1 MDIQHK
7 YFKLLVNLCIDNL
20 WDRIIKISSDNCTGC
35 EIDHPSQVEH
45 SCLMDSLH
53 MKLTVNF
60 EIAYM
65 WLDIRKILKHMIY
78 NYECERG
85 EVKTLWNVMKTYSS
99 TDYWK
104 NGLFL
109 KMEQQAKYHYI

>member
-45 SCLMDSLH
+45 SCLMDSLQ
-53 MKLTVNF
+53 MKLIVNF

-65 WLDIRKILKHMIY
+65 WLDIRKILKHMVY

-85 EVKTLWNVMKTYSS
+85 EVKNIMECYENIQFYRLLEEWVILE
-99 TDYWK
+99 
-104 NGLFL
+104 NGT
-109 KMEQQAKYHYI
+109 AG

>member
-1 MDIQHK
+1 MDIQYK

-45 SCLMDSLH
+45 SCLMDSLQ
-53 MKLTVNF
+53 MKLIVNF

-65 WLDIRKILKHMIY
+65 WLDIRKILKHMVY

-109 KMEQQAKYHYI
+109 KMKQQAKYHYI